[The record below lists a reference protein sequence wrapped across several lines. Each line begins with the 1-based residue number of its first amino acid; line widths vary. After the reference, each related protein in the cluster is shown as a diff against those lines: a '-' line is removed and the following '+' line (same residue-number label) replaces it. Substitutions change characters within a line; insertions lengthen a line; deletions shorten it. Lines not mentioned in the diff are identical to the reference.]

1 MTSRAKIFARKKM
14 KIKNETEIQL
24 MKILFKMEPKKRLTK
39 NVTSRKKAY
48 PYGLERKF
56 YSELKSFFKPL
67 IDYVNGKIFADP
79 ESLLRGDS
87 VEIKTDSIPGPQFRQ
102 MGREMENWM
111 RVNMPNLSELPDMP
125 HDNVIFMDLDSMA
138 DEVFEFQSKELTKSV
153 KKGINVTVPISS
165 PWWNDMKKSW
175 METNYILITS
185 NARNFVSKINT
196 LTEQAIVSGWGVT
209 QLKKEI
215 MKATESLSDKH
226 CKLLARDQ
234 IGKLNGRINQ
244 NQMQEIGLDLYV
256 WDTSHDDRVRESHAL
271 MQGLLCRWD
280 DANLCSYDNG
290 KTWEERPSGAVRLH
304 PGEDIQCRCSGLVYF
319 PELIAEVD
327 RTASE

>member
-1 MTSRAKIFARKKM
+1 M

-24 MKILFKMEPKKRLTK
+24 LKILYKLEPKKKLTK
-39 NVTSRKKAY
+39 NITSKKSY
-48 PYGLERKF
+48 PHGLERKF

-67 IDYVNGKIFADP
+67 IDYVTEKIFADP
-79 ESLLRGDS
+79 EDLLRGDS
-87 VEIKTDSIPGPQFRQ
+87 NEIKLDSIPGKYFRQ
-102 MGREMENWM
+102 IGYEMENWL
-111 RVNMPNLSELPDMP
+111 RVNMPNLSELPDTP
-125 HDNVIFMDLDSMA
+125 HDNVIFMDLDEMA
-138 DEVFEFQSKELTKSV
+138 DGVFEFQSNELTKNV
-153 KKGINVTVPISS
+153 KKGIGTIVPISS

-175 METNYILITS
+175 VETNYILITS

-196 LTEQAIVSGWGVT
+196 LTEQAIVSGWGVN

-215 MKATESLSDKH
+215 MKVTEDLSEKH

-234 IGKLNGRINQ
+234 IGKLNGRIAQ
-244 NQMQEIGLDLYV
+244 NQMQEIGLELYI

-290 KTWEERPSGAVRLH
+290 KTWVERPSGAVRLH
-304 PGEDIQCRCSGLVYF
+304 PGEDIQCRCDGLVYF
-319 PELIAEVD
+319 PELITEID
-327 RTASE
+327 RTAKE